1 MHVPLIWRP
10 APARGIASATVAEPV
25 GHVDIAPTICA
36 AAGLPMPDWMQGTP
50 FPQANGEGGRE
61 RTITEWYDTWDG
73 NTVELQTLYRD
84 GWVLTRYGAT
94 NFYDGTEGELYNLAD
109 DPKQWTNLWADP
121 ARQGIKA
128 DLLDDLITN
137 LPAGRDVSLEKV
149 APV

>member
-1 MHVPLIWRP
+1 ML
-10 APARGIASATVAEPV
+10 TV
-25 GHVDIAPTICA
+25 
-36 AAGLPMPDWMQGTP
+36 
-50 FPQANGEGGRE
+50 
-61 RTITEWYDTWDG
+61 
-73 NTVELQTLYRD
+73 
-84 GWVLTRYGAT
+84 
-94 NFYDGTEGELYNLAD
+94 AD

>member
-1 MHVPLIWRP
+1 
-10 APARGIASATVAEPV
+10 
-25 GHVDIAPTICA
+25 
-36 AAGLPMPDWMQGTP
+36 MQGTP
-50 FPQANGEGGRE
+50 FPQVNGEGGRE

-121 ARQGIKA
+121 AHQGIKA

-137 LPAGRDVSLEKV
+137 LPVGRDVSLEKV